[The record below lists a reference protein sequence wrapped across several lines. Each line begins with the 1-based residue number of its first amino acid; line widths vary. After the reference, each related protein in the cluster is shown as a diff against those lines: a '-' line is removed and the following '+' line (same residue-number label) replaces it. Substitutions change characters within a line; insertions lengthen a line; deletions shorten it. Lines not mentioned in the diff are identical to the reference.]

1 MKLALNILPDVL
13 SDISSAVLWY
23 EKQKEGLGLEFVSD
37 VNDTIERLAETA
49 FFFRI
54 RYKRK
59 NVRWT
64 YPRRFP
70 YRICFYIEQ
79 DSVHVFAIIHAAR
92 HNREWEKRI

>member
-13 SDISSAVLWY
+13 SDISSAALWY

-37 VNDTIERLAETA
+37 VNDTIERLAVTA